1 MKALL
6 LAAGLG
12 TRLRPLTFHCAK
24 ASLPLLN
31 VPFLK
36 YPLQFLRSQ
45 NIESVVV
52 NLHAHPDSVQNIAG
66 TSYNEMHIDYSHEP
80 QILGTAGAIRKASQF
95 LSDQPFVVLNGDMLI
110 DVLLDAVIQQ
120 HVSTEADVTLVIA
133 KHEQFPAYSSL
144 YFDDTNSPPMWVG
157 LQPLESSKKYH
168 YCGVQIVSPRL
179 LSSIPE
185 DRKTEVFRD
194 IYPQLAANRKIFGFV
209 YDGLWMEVGNLR
221 EYLRTSVALLD
232 NPLPPQL
239 SPEGINGLISSK
251 AIIEEGAVV
260 SESIIMEGA
269 RIESGIT
276 IEHSIVGQDVTV
288 SRSRK
293 NVALARGILPW
304 YFDF

>member
-31 VPFLK
+31 VPFLN

-52 NLHAHPDSVQNIAG
+52 NLHAHPDSVRNIAG
-66 TSYNEMHIDYSHEP
+66 TSYHGMHIDYSHEP
-80 QILGTAGAIRKASQF
+80 QILGTAGAIRKAAQF
-95 LSDQPFVVLNGDMLI
+95 LGNEPFVVLNGDMLI
-110 DVLLDAVIQQ
+110 DVPLDAVLRQ
-120 HVSTEADVTLVIA
+120 HRETDADVTLVIA
-133 KHEQFPAYSSL
+133 QHDRFPNYSSL
-144 YFDDTNSPPMWVG
+144 YFDDGSRPPVWLG
-157 LQPLESSKKYH
+157 LQASDSAKKYH
-168 YCGVQIVSPRL
+168 YCGVQVVSPRIL
-179 LSSIPE
+179 EAIPP

-194 IYPQLAANRKIFGFV
+194 IYPQLASNRRISGFE

-221 EYLRTSVALLD
+221 EYLRTSLALMEHA
-232 NPLPPQL
+232 LPRIL
-239 SPEGINGLISSK
+239 VPEGTNGLISPK

-260 SESIIMEGA
+260 RESIIMEGA
-269 RIESGIT
+269 RIESGVT

-288 SRSRK
+288 GRSRK

-304 YFDF
+304 YF